1 MSKRNQKLKIFI
13 IYRYTMFF
21 YQKLDLK
28 SAISFKAFTSTLL
41 NIIQFHLFTSSAL
54 LMLAQFDVNLVVLL
68 VLLICGLLSQNAA
81 VTIAAGVL
89 IVVKITPLNEF
100 FPYIQAHGLN
110 LGILILTIG
119 VLTPIASG
127 KLSGE
132 SILKSFISVKSLVA
146 IAIGLLVAWLGGRGV
161 KLMSSQPDVVAGL
174 LIGTVAGVAL
184 LRGVPV
190 GPLIAAGLLS
200 LFIGK

>member
-1 MSKRNQKLKIFI
+1 MIIFI
-13 IYRYTMFF
+13 SHS
-21 YQKLDLK
+21 LK
-28 SAISFKAFTSTLL
+28 RILFK
-41 NIIQFHLFTSSAL
+41 
-54 LMLAQFDVNLVVLL
+54 
-68 VLLICGLLSQNAA
+68 LLIYITLFPS
-81 VTIAAGVL
+81 VTTDKTL
-89 IVVKITPLNEF
+89 YHLNQF

-132 SILKSFISVKSLVA
+132 SILKSFISFKSLVA